1 VKSFNVMGTKCFGLI
16 MMDMFV
22 DILICGF
29 QIIRIITKANKYF
42 VGILNSWVA
51 LPMKNMK
58 LNVQWIK
65 MISRLMIGSSNVD
78 LQHYLHV
85 ALVLNYEPFC
95 RSFAEEPSVHW
106 WLWYWDNCCSPVTNP
121 FSPPTEWV
129 RPQQGHTKLGRH
141 RFRLWPLY
149 AGPEEG

>member
-1 VKSFNVMGTKCFGLI
+1 MKSFNVMGTKCFGLI

-58 LNVQWIK
+58 LNVQ
-65 MISRLMIGSSNVD
+65 
-78 LQHYLHV
+78 
-85 ALVLNYEPFC
+85 
-95 RSFAEEPSVHW
+95 
-106 WLWYWDNCCSPVTNP
+106 
-121 FSPPTEWV
+121 
-129 RPQQGHTKLGRH
+129 
-141 RFRLWPLY
+141 
-149 AGPEEG
+149 